1 MAFVSL
7 IVCGGMMFV
16 VVMRMRPIDSKKSK
30 PVRRVIYT
38 DEKINEI
45 IDCLD
50 NYEKSPEEK
59 GKLIVK
65 LMQCGYITVHKIL
78 NEGEN
83 YNDKKQQESFK
94 KYLNKERVAKLQ
106 RVGRDE

>member
-1 MAFVSL
+1 MMLSIAYMK
-7 IVCGGMMFV
+7 IGGKQSGKKATV
-16 VVMRMRPIDSKKSK
+16 GSNGYDSKG
-30 PVRRVIYT
+30 VDVIMAELSNCSVSA
-38 DEKINEI
+38 EKKAQN
-45 IDCLD
+45 
-50 NYEKSPEEK
+50 
-59 GKLIVK
+59 IVK
-65 LMQCGYITVHKIL
+65 LLESGYILVHKIL